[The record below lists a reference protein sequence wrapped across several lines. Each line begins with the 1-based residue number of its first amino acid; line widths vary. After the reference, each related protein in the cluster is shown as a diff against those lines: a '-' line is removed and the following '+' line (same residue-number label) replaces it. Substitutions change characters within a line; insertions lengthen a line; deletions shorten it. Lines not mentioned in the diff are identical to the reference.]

1 MSQALPASPC
11 NEAFAWMRSMRTS
24 SIMRFQSIFSCGMH
38 CRCRRMGFPVPEHLL
53 LISGQTFSSCRAPP
67 PHALP
72 PFRRPKNCCLFLST
86 TTSLCRRS
94 SWPMPAPFPLALTEK
109 NVGCETPSPPCKYLC
124 GIFVYR
130 VCVSSRHHCHTS
142 ATQHL
147 LIFHKVRCG
156 VRAGVLLPYPSQ
168 AFVAAGRLRAMR
180 CPLTFV
186 HLSSTLL
193 SLSCF
198 VCLI

>member
-1 MSQALPASPC
+1 MQRSVRLDALDEHLVNNALSVYFLLWDALPVPSHGLSSPRTSFAHFRSNLLILPGPSSSRVTSISQAEKLLSLSLDYNISLSPQQLADAS
-11 NEAFAWMRSMRTS
+11 A
-24 SIMRFQSIFSCGMH
+24 
-38 CRCRRMGFPVPEHLL
+38 
-53 LISGQTFSSCRAPP
+53 FSSCAYR
-67 PHALP
+67 
-72 PFRRPKNCCLFLST
+72 N
-86 TTSLCRRS
+86 
-94 SWPMPAPFPLALTEK
+94 

-130 VCVSSRHHCHTS
+130 VCVSSGHHCNTS

>member
-11 NEAFAWMRSMRTS
+11 NEAFVWMRSMSTS

-94 SWPMPAPFPLALTEK
+94 SWPMPAPFPLALTETTW
-109 NVGCETPSPPCKYLC
+109 GARP
-124 GIFVYR
+124 
-130 VCVSSRHHCHTS
+130 
-142 ATQHL
+142 
-147 LIFHKVRCG
+147 
-156 VRAGVLLPYPSQ
+156 LPLP
-168 AFVAAGRLRAMR
+168 AN
-180 CPLTFV
+180 TFV
-186 HLSSTLL
+186 VYLSIECAFLAGIIVIPVLHNICLSFIRFVVAYGLEFYCLTLAKLL
-193 SLSCF
+193 SLQVDCAQCAARSLLFIYQALCSLFPVSCA
-198 VCLI
+198 